1 MFASKNIYGTI
12 RQSIKNIKQIR
23 PYKPYRMQS
32 TSATTTDINIDDAFK
47 NTVADFLKK
56 QNIRHFSMVMDYN
69 SENLTY
75 TETVNVEYFT
85 QNEINNI
92 ANNNELNYYIIMS
105 NEFALKN

>member
-12 RQSIKNIKQIR
+12 CQSIKNIKQII

-32 TSATTTDINIDDAFK
+32 TSPTDIKIDDAFK

-92 ANNNELNYYIIMS
+92 ANNNELNYYIKMS